1 MKIKS
6 GKKLCDKCGA
16 ELKQNAR
23 FCQKCGSR
31 VADAIN
37 EESFIERVKNG
48 DTTAWEELY
57 KNTYPRA
64 YSVAIQTLRNR
75 EDALDVLQDAYVS
88 VFKNINS
95 IQDDTKVN
103 AWVNKIVAN
112 RCIDYIRKY
121 KGDKA
126 TVSFEDMLSTDS
138 NMEFEDIIEK
148 KDNWE
153 FTPEESVDY
162 SETKRIMQDILNQLS
177 KEQRLCVLMY
187 YYDELSIKE
196 IAETLGC
203 STGTVKSRLNYARK
217 HIKKEVENQE
227 KKGTKLYSI
236 APIPF
241 ILWMLRN
248 QENAIQTK
256 AVEPTLWKSI
266 QKKAGVTKQIGNA
279 ANARKATKKTAD
291 NTVKAAKKVV
301 EKTATSS
308 KKSQAENAA
317 GKVVGAVAKTG
328 AKGITTKIAA
338 GATVCALAGTGV
350 GIGYKK
356 THLIPKDAVEYN
368 DHYYKIITGTYTWSE
383 AEKECEKMGG
393 HLVTI
398 TSDQEQNFVNGL
410 NDSGICVWI
419 GGTRN
424 KENGWNWVTGEE
436 WKYENWAPGE
446 PNDSLNVV
454 SDENRVAIWNSIG
467 QWNDLNDANTYE
479 QNGFVCEWE

>member
-1 MKIKS
+1 MNIKS
-6 GKKLCDKCGA
+6 GKKFCEKCGA
-16 ELKQNAR
+16 ELKRNAR
-23 FCQKCGSR
+23 FCQKCGIR
-31 VADAIN
+31 VDDAIN
-37 EESFIERVKNG
+37 EESLIERIKNG

-75 EDALDVLQDAYVS
+75 DDALDVLQDAYVS
-88 VFKNINS
+88 VFKNINFV
-95 IQDDTKVN
+95 QDDTKIN

-177 KEQRLCVLMY
+177 EEQRLCVLMY

-256 AVEPTLWKSI
+256 VVEPTLWKSI
-266 QKKAGVTKQIGNA
+266 QKKASVTKQIGNA

-308 KKSQAENAA
+308 KKVRLKMQRERLL
-317 GKVVGAVAKTG
+317 GQLQKQ
-328 AKGITTKIAA
+328 
-338 GATVCALAGTGV
+338 
-350 GIGYKK
+350 
-356 THLIPKDAVEYN
+356 ER
-368 DHYYKIITGTYTWSE
+368 
-383 AEKECEKMGG
+383 KE
-393 HLVTI
+393 L
-398 TSDQEQNFVNGL
+398 QRRL
-410 NDSGICVWI
+410 L
-419 GGTRN
+419 R
-424 KENGWNWVTGEE
+424 
-436 WKYENWAPGE
+436 E
-446 PNDSLNVV
+446 PRYV
-454 SDENRVAIWNSIG
+454 R
-467 QWNDLNDANTYE
+467 
-479 QNGFVCEWE
+479 